1 MQAHTHTQGLL
12 YHLHFYA
19 SFIVLA
25 LLGLTH
31 DRNFSIMVGL
41 SPHCLGRERE
51 RFVNIVLKG
60 NHFIIIIIIIIRND
74 FYSQLTVDK
83 LCTASKREVA
93 IT

>member
-1 MQAHTHTQGLL
+1 MRCGLPFCGIRSAPAKIIIMEWIWHASTHTHTQGLL

-51 RFVNIVLKG
+51 RE
-60 NHFIIIIIIIIRND
+60 
-74 FYSQLTVDK
+74 
-83 LCTASKREVA
+83 RERERDR
-93 IT
+93 